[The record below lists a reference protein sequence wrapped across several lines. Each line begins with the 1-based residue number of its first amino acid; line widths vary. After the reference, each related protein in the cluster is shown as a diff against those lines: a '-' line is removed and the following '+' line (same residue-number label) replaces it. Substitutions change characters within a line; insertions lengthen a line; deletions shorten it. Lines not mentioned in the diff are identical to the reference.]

1 MLRFCPVTSRNC
13 QGLTRRQLL
22 QVAGIDLLGLSLAS
36 TWQTQATASE
46 ARPALKPANER
57 SCIFI
62 WLTGGPS
69 QFETFD
75 PKPKAKDDVR
85 GPFGA
90 INTTVPGTKISE
102 LLPLLAAQADKYALI
117 RSLTHDNSS
126 HNSVAMC
133 SGFETRNE
141 SFGAVVTKLRGSESA
156 MPPYFHIG
164 SKPGDGSCEI
174 TGLDMVGGG
183 TFGSAFSPLTVRDPT
198 GKKVELPD
206 LSLASGISPDRFQD
220 RRALLAAVD
229 SVRAELSQSI
239 VVEKMD
245 RNYQRAAELL
255 TSTRVREAFDLE
267 RESADLRT
275 RYGANF
281 FGQSCLLSRRL
292 VEAGT
297 RFVQLKWY
305 DCIAFDAW
313 DTHGAEL
320 PGMMRLEQQ
329 LCPRLDLGLS
339 MLIDDLSQRG
349 LLESTLVVVVGEFG
363 RTPLLNK
370 FGDRDH
376 WPYCFSSLMAGGG
389 VPGGAVIGASDDKGA
404 YPAQRPVTPP
414 EFAATIYKL
423 LGIDTSGD
431 LRVRPFIGSALPVVE
446 LTGGV

>member
-1 MLRFCPVTSRNC
+1 MLRFCSVNSRNC
-13 QGLTRRQLL
+13 QGLTRRHLL

-36 TWQTQATASE
+36 QLGSAKASE
-46 ARPALKPANER
+46 VALGGRPANER
-57 SCIFI
+57 SCIYI

-90 INTTVPGTKISE
+90 ISTSVPGTKVSE

-117 RSLTHDNSS
+117 RSLTHSNPNHD
-126 HNSVAMC
+126 SVAMC
-133 SGFETRNE
+133 SGSETRRE
-141 SFGAVVTKLRGSESA
+141 SFGAVVTKLRGSDTA
-156 MPPYFHIG
+156 MPPYMHIG

-174 TGLDMVGGG
+174 TGLDSVGGG
-183 TFGSAFSPLTVRDPT
+183 SFGSAFSPLSIRDPT
-198 GKKVELPD
+198 GKKAELPNM
-206 LSLASGISPDRFQD
+206 SLASEISPDRFAD
-220 RRALLAAVD
+220 RRALLKAVD
-229 SVRAELSQSI
+229 GVRAELAESR
-239 VVEKMD
+239 VVERMH
-245 RNYQRAAELL
+245 RNYQQAAELL

-267 RESADLRT
+267 REASRMRM

-281 FGQSCLLSRRL
+281 FGQSCLLARRM

-297 RFVQLKWY
+297 RFVQIKWY

-329 LCPRLDLGLS
+329 LCPRFDQGLS
-339 MLIDDLSQRG
+339 ALIEDLSNRG
-349 LLESTLVVVVGEFG
+349 LLDSTLIVVVGEFG
-363 RTPLLNK
+363 RTPSINK
-370 FGDRDH
+370 YGDRDH

-389 VPGGAVIGASDDKGA
+389 LPGGAVIGASDDKGA
-404 YPAQRPVTPP
+404 YPAQRPVTPQ
-414 EFAATIYKL
+414 EFAATIYKQ
-423 LGIDTSGD
+423 LGIDTCGD